1 MYAEHVEG
9 LTKQKRSYLYYYRN
23 PSWICPTPA
32 AGVKLWF
39 QVFPPQH
46 MPVFP
51 VLPGST
57 GTQVW
62 AHAWPPAALVIS
74 FPVFWAEVGN
84 GIPQKREARVQEKPR
99 AQMGAIPAGERP
111 RHFFSCPQGP
121 GSQTEQA
128 GVRLC
133 LQTGSV
139 TSQNT
144 VSGWSRTQ
152 TAV

>member
-1 MYAEHVEG
+1 MSAEHAEG
-9 LTKQKRSYLYYYRN
+9 LTKQKRSYLYYCRN

-32 AGVKLWF
+32 AGIKLWI

-46 MPVFP
+46 MPVSP

-62 AHAWPPAALVIS
+62 SHAWLPAALVIS
-74 FPVFWAEVGN
+74 CPVFWAEVGS
-84 GIPQKREARVQEKPR
+84 GIPQKWKALVQEKPR
-99 AQMGAIPAGERP
+99 AQLGAIPAGGRP
-111 RHFFSCPQGP
+111 FFSCPQGP

-139 TSQNT
+139 ASQNT
-144 VSGWSRTQ
+144 VSGWSRAQ